1 MITARRLEETARVS
15 LVIPSMDL
23 ETSASSS
30 DKENDEE
37 EAARQ
42 QYRRDR
48 IREYRELLKKLERID
63 RRLRL
68 LIGRRAL

>member
-15 LVIPSMDL
+15 SVIHSMDR
-23 ETSASSS
+23 ETSASDS
-30 DKENDEE
+30 DKENDEF

-48 IREYRELLKKLERID
+48 MREYRELLHKLQRID